1 MPPETTRMID
11 ATYIDRCIV
20 RAILPYEAELAQLS
34 PDMRAH
40 VWGLVIIEAMD
51 RRHAAQREA
60 LGG

>member
-1 MPPETTRMID
+1 MID